1 MIPNMLPILVYF
13 GALGWTGVTLN
24 TTTGLVAS
32 LVLGVGVDDT
42 IHLFSRYNAT
52 ARARANEMEGIRDT
66 AVHTGRPVI
75 YTGIALC
82 LGFFLIG
89 FSSLRNQSEFG
100 FLAAFTLLVALLL
113 ELTLTLA
120 VASVLRVVTIFE
132 ILSLDLGEAP
142 ERAIPLFRGLSKTQ
156 ARIVALMTELVS
168 RSAGERLIT
177 AGEKA
182 KDVYVVIEGVL
193 QANVEQDGRTIELR
207 RLVRGDVLGEVGLV
221 RGERSANVDCITPAR
236 LLCLEE
242 KGLARLQRRYPRI
255 AIRIYRNLSEILA
268 GRLVSLT
275 QRIR

>member
-1 MIPNMLPILVYF
+1 
-13 GALGWTGVTLN
+13 
-24 TTTGLVAS
+24 
-32 LVLGVGVDDT
+32 
-42 IHLFSRYNAT
+42 
-52 ARARANEMEGIRDT
+52 
-66 AVHTGRPVI
+66 
-75 YTGIALC
+75 
-82 LGFFLIG
+82 
-89 FSSLRNQSEFG
+89 
-100 FLAAFTLLVALLL
+100 
-113 ELTLTLA
+113 

-193 QANVEQDGRTIELR
+193 QANVEQDGRTVELR

-255 AIRIYRNLSEILA
+255 AIKLYRNLSEILA